1 MNQCFALA
9 RAGALAALAFA
20 FASTGRAGELPDPTR
35 PPVTQR
41 QAASSAAVAPAV
53 AAPVLQSVLTGEG
66 RTPVAVISGR
76 MVVLGQSFDD
86 MRLTRV
92 TESTA
97 QLIGPR
103 GATLLALTPDAGKVA
118 ALASPAPLL
127 ADAAKPAPAQLTMSL
142 RTAEHK

>member
-1 MNQCFALA
+1 MNRCLSLA
-9 RAGALAALAFA
+9 RACALATLA
-20 FASTGRAGELPDPTR
+20 FASTGRAGDLPDPTR
-35 PPVTQR
+35 PPATQR
-41 QAASSAAVAPAV
+41 QAAPSVAGAPAA

-103 GATLLALTPDAGKVA
+103 GPTLLALTPDAGKVA

-127 ADAAKPAPAQLTMSL
+127 ATAAKTTPAPAQLTMSL